1 MASSLENTANFKEK
15 SEIDRANKALSK
27 ARKLEEKRLSQ
38 GWRYIFATQH
48 IQILVPCDKN
58 GKPTAEGQRRI
69 DAIINR

>member
-1 MASSLENTANFKEK
+1 MASCLENTANFKEK
-15 SEIDRANKALSK
+15 SEIDRATKALSK

-38 GWRYIFATQH
+38 GWRYIFATTN

-58 GKPTAEGQRRI
+58 GRPTAEGQRRI

>member
-27 ARKLEEKRLSQ
+27 ARKLEEKMLSQ
-38 GWRYIFATQH
+38 GWRYIFATPH
-48 IQILVPCDKN
+48 IQVLVPCDKN

>member
-15 SEIDRANKALSK
+15 SEIDRATKALSK

-38 GWRYIFATQH
+38 GWRYIFANPH

-69 DAIINR
+69 DGIINR